1 MNNSIIAAVLA
12 APLMMFQ
19 PVWAHTD
26 ESLDAMPSPHG
37 GQVRAAGPYHLELVA
52 KGGEL
57 VLHVT
62 DHAGQ
67 EIHADGGEGKA
78 NVQQDKNGSKITV
91 KLEPSQNNMLK
102 GSGDFQVNPET
113 VIVIFVKLPEQDA
126 YAARLLRLNQSLPG
140 RERKRVT
147 IMTMTISIC
156 SIEVYDVVVIVSG
169 SRSEIRVSP

>member
-1 MNNSIIAAVLA
+1 MNTSIIAAVLA
-12 APLMMFQ
+12 APLIIFQ

-26 ESLDAMPSPHG
+26 ESLDAVSSPHG

-52 KGGEL
+52 KDGDL

-67 EIHADGGEGKA
+67 EIHTDGGEGKA
-78 NVQQDKNGSKITV
+78 NVQQDKDGSKITV

-113 VIVIFVKLPEQDA
+113 VIVVFVKLPEQDA
-126 YAARLLRLNQSLPG
+126 YAARFTPLKPKTVRAGKKSAEGHDHDLQH
-140 RERKRVT
+140 KHH
-147 IMTMTISIC
+147 
-156 SIEVYDVVVIVSG
+156 
-169 SRSEIRVSP
+169 